1 MSLDP
6 IPLDPKLQALA
17 EIGRYLQRNNYNF
30 ITVTPQTHQYYLQR
44 HQERLATQ
52 LRDMF
57 GWCLPF
63 ESKLLDAELWRW
75 MQQADCIEKHTLGWR
90 SKVRWSSLGDALFV
104 HSGYPT
110 DEQDAVFFGP
120 DTYRFARA
128 IDDFLR
134 GNREDIRT
142 VADIGCGSG
151 AGAAYL
157 ASRLPD
163 ADISAVDIN
172 PRALDYTAVNLRI
185 ANIRNVTTYSSNLL
199 DSVDGCFDLIVA
211 NPPYMSDSLTRAYRH
226 GGAHK
231 GAELSLAIVDT
242 AMQRLAAGGTLVL
255 YTGVAIVDGE
265 DVFLTELQHR
275 VQNWHCRWDYYEV
288 DVDVFG
294 EELLQDTYQD
304 VERIAAVVLTL
315 RKLG

>member
-6 IPLDPKLQALA
+6 IPLGTVLLDPELRAANLQDPKLQALA
-17 EIGRYLQRNNYNF
+17 EIGRYLQRRNYHF

-52 LRDMF
+52 LRDVF

-90 SKVRWSSLGDALFV
+90 SKVRWSSLGEALFV

-120 DTYRFARA
+120 DTYRFTRA

-157 ASRLPD
+157 TAYKTGIVGGTTMKLMWTFSVKNCSKTLIKTSNESRLW
-163 ADISAVDIN
+163 
-172 PRALDYTAVNLRI
+172 Y
-185 ANIRNVTTYSSNLL
+185 
-199 DSVDGCFDLIVA
+199 
-211 NPPYMSDSLTRAYRH
+211 
-226 GGAHK
+226 
-231 GAELSLAIVDT
+231 
-242 AMQRLAAGGTLVL
+242 
-255 YTGVAIVDGE
+255 
-265 DVFLTELQHR
+265 
-275 VQNWHCRWDYYEV
+275 
-288 DVDVFG
+288 
-294 EELLQDTYQD
+294 
-304 VERIAAVVLTL
+304 
-315 RKLG
+315 